1 MQSAEPRPRNRSP
14 HDDMRRNKTV
24 PAIFN
29 AGNNALRGAT
39 PFFATPSPFRYALIW
54 PAFASIFAS
63 TDWISAKPCEL
74 CGLSPFDASI
84 ELSASL

>member
-1 MQSAEPRPRNRSP
+1 MSGTRDVATLFFLFRAVIQNTLYQKAGAGYPTPRAN
-14 HDDMRRNKTV
+14 
-24 PAIFN
+24 
-29 AGNNALRGAT
+29 L
-39 PFFATPSPFRYALIW
+39 FADRIDCYALIW

-74 CGLSPFDASI
+74 CGLRPFDASI